1 MLVYG
6 FRGIRIYH
14 DRETLQ
20 QAGSGGGHIFHS
32 KHEAKGT
39 RNDVRLFGMVGEVFF
54 YYVWVFYLHACLCST
69 HFQCLRSPE
78 GLVRWLSG

>member
-54 YYVWVFYLHACLCST
+54 IMCGCFTCMPACAAHTFSA
-69 HFQCLRSPE
+69 
-78 GLVRWLSG
+78 